1 MKNLEFLK
9 GVFFFFFIKLVL
21 SGQILPQFLLPW
33 GLEKQMKFY

>member
-9 GVFFFFFIKLVL
+9 GGFFFIKLVL

>member
-1 MKNLEFLK
+1 MKNPEFFK
-9 GVFFFFFIKLVL
+9 SFFFIKLVL